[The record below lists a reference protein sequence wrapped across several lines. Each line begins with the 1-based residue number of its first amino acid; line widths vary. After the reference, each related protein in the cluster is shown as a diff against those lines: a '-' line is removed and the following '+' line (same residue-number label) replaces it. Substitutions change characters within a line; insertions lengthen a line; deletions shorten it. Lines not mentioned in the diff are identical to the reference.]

1 VGAPFPWRLQL
12 PPMVVNDYTRVYQT
26 AGTFMTHHLKMMVPL
41 LEHTLLPISAVMTTP
56 PVVTHHQEK
65 LVLI

>member
-1 VGAPFPWRLQL
+1 
-12 PPMVVNDYTRVYQT
+12 MVENDYTQVYQT
-26 AGTFMTHHLKMMVPL
+26 AGTFMSHHLKMMVPL